1 MSEKLAYLGW
11 GIIGT
16 AKGRQAV
23 GDGVDKTLGLA
34 RNFDLAQELGGCLPE
49 PKQDPHFSEVL
60 YCLSLQ
66 SVGKH
71 NVLGLAEYRPAY
83 EQGQSRAG
91 SYFGSFIE
99 SVSFSF
105 GENSLSTLFAALFK
119 LSQFQYQHFIDPN
132 TRSYKES
139 IQGKTIQAP
148 ESDLL
153 QIAEQIQPL
162 TANLLSQTVVE
173 DSLFVQCSAGKIV
186 DTLKTL
192 LNEQLY
198 YRFKHIYFT
207 ESDYIATQ
215 MQGRKMAKLH
225 FSYLEAGKFFTD
237 SYRKE
242 ILFLHY
248 KNRQY
253 YTELKKVEETLTTE
267 RANQAQQVAVQVQQ
281 KTAEVQVQLQQQVEE
296 YHQQAAHYKKQAE
309 DAMQSVASIR
319 QDAVLGDQV
328 RNLVKE
334 TLGSADPQSALFGGN
349 EVVTN
354 AQLASQLSEISGD
367 LKTLAMRSSSQ
378 TGKTGYSQSDELPV
392 ESSPPR
398 KEPLNL
404 ILAILSGLL
413 LTILLGIGVYS
424 FFSEEP
430 QKADPKVEQQLK
442 ETQVKLKS
450 VEDELKARKDELK
463 ELREQPQS
471 SEVNEITIIEDF
483 VVELCKENPTD
494 SRNLDMPNVYKEKLS
509 EGKLCRSSK

>member
-139 IQGKTIQAP
+139 IQGKIIQAP

-242 ILFLHY
+242 ILFLHN

-253 YTELKKVEETLTTE
+253 YTELKKVEETLATE

-296 YHQQAAHYKKQAE
+296 YHQQAVHYKKQAE

-328 RNLVKE
+328 RNLVRE
-334 TLGSADPQSALFGGN
+334 TLGSVGGN

-354 AQLASQLSEISGD
+354 AQLASQLSQISD
-367 LKTLAMRSSSQ
+367 YLKTLERRS
-378 TGKTGYSQSDELPV
+378 YSQVEKTVYNQPNELPV

-471 SEVNEITIIEDF
+471 SEANEITIIEDF
-483 VVELCKENPTD
+483 VVELCKANPTD
-494 SRNLDMPNVYKEKLS
+494 SKKLNMPNAYREKMKR
-509 EGKLCRSSK
+509 EKVCNK